1 MINKT
6 LAILAGG
13 QSSRML
19 YNNKAFLIYKE
30 KTFIEQII
38 RAGSS
43 YKEIIIVANN
53 KDIYEEFN
61 LRVVGDIYK
70 GHGPLGG
77 IHAALTNSLTEYCLC
92 IACDMPLISPEIL
105 DILGCIEEDYEGLIP
120 KVNNR
125 LQTLCAVYKKT
136 IVNNIEKSLQE
147 NENKI
152 REFIVSIECKVVEG
166 LSYREFLNINT
177 LEDYKNLEAKY

>member
-13 QSSRML
+13 QSSRMN
-19 YNNKAFLIYKE
+19 YNNKAFLKYKE

-53 KDIYEEFN
+53 KDIYKEFK

-92 IACDMPLISPEIL
+92 IACDMPLISQEIL
-105 DILGCIEEDYEGLIP
+105 DLLGSIEGNYEGLVP

-125 LQTLCAVYKKT
+125 LQPLCAIYKKT
-136 IVNNIEKSLQE
+136 IVNNIEKTLKE
-147 NENKI
+147 NDNKI
-152 REFIVSIECKVVEG
+152 QKFIGGIECKVVEG
-166 LSYREFLNINT
+166 LPYRNFYNINT
-177 LEDYKNLEAKY
+177 LEEYKNL